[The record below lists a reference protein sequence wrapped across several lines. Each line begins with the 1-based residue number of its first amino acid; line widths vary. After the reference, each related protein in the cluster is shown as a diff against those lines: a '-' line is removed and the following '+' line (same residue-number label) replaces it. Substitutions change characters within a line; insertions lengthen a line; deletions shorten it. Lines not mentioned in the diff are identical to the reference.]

1 VVCGDQSAGTISV
14 LEGITGVRFP
24 RQGAV
29 CTRFATDITLR
40 HCPDQNEIIAKILP
54 SATRTEEE
62 RLRMLSFKRQLSSI
76 DDLPRV
82 IQEVSVLM
90 GIKVCVDTDVEST
103 TFAAD
108 VLRLE
113 VIGNT
118 GLPLTVVDFPGLI
131 FVSENAEDMH
141 TVKRLVDSYLDDQ
154 ARCHASR
161 QASSR

>member
-1 VVCGDQSAGTISV
+1 
-14 LEGITGVRFP
+14 
-24 RQGAV
+24 
-29 CTRFATDITLR
+29 
-40 HCPDQNEIIAKILP
+40 
-54 SATRTEEE
+54 
-62 RLRMLSFKRQLSSI
+62 MLSFKRQLSSI